1 MSKSSASFLA
11 LSCVGFIASAPA
23 HAADPIDKAAIAAAA
38 AADAQRR
45 TATGVDSD
53 RSRDDDIIVTG
64 EMERTVESPKA
75 TRALLDTPQTITVI
89 GDQTIRKQNLLT
101 LRDVLQTVPGIT
113 FGAGEGGGGYGDS
126 INLRGYSANNDITI
140 DGVRDT
146 AQYSRSETF
155 NLQQVEVYNG
165 ANTVFSGSGSV
176 GGNINL
182 VTKVPQTTDLTV
194 AGFGIGSDGYYRAT
208 LDSNVRVNDLVAVRL
223 NAVGHKNRIPG
234 RDVERNR
241 RWGVAPSVTI
251 GIDSPTSLTLQY
263 LHQEDDNT
271 PVYGVPYYRNAV
283 NDGPLPGIDGN
294 DSAYYGIR
302 NLDAQDVTVDQ
313 ATARFAH
320 AFSDTLSIRN
330 LTRWQRVRQDSTT
343 SAPQGVFCL
352 GNNRTPTDT
361 ACTSSYTSPV
371 IYDGILRPATAAA
384 PFVITV
390 PANNYL
396 ASGPRGLVRNQLNQ
410 LLYNQT
416 DLRASFATFGLE
428 HTFVLGA
435 SFAWEDYQL
444 STGNSLRTATGVTV
458 VPSIINLTN
467 PNTVYTGPVNLI
479 PSGRSEG
486 GNTNAA
492 VYAFD
497 TIALLPQLELSLG
510 GRYEHNKVDFR
521 ADTFST
527 TVGPALGTYARG
539 ADQVSDE
546 TLFSYRAGLNVKPT
560 PDTSIYVSY
569 GNSKTPTSASVRAG
583 CGTLIVAANGQVGDP
598 CAVQPETA
606 KNYEAGVKADL
617 FGRRLQLTAA
627 AFRNDRTGYRV
638 ATNDPIIPTLQV
650 TDGRSRVEGIALGAT
665 GNITKAWSIFANYTY
680 LDGKIRQ
687 SVSDFCLANPGRLV
701 TTGTGTT
708 ATTTNPCGNTAAIP
722 DVQAGQRLINT
733 PRHSGSLFTTYQLP
747 FGVQIGYGLTY
758 QGSFLLNNAALA
770 APTNLASTAVTPIF
784 RSEDYLFHRLFLSWS
799 PVERITAQVNV
810 QNLTNERYFTSIRN
824 NGWAT
829 PGDARAVQA
838 SLFYSF

>member
-23 HAADPIDKAAIAAAA
+23 YAADPADKAAIAAA

-45 TATGVDSD
+45 TAAGVDSD

-75 TRALLDTPQTITVI
+75 TRPLLDTPQTITVI

-182 VTKVPQTTDLTV
+182 VTKVPQPTDLTV

-223 NAVGHKNRIPG
+223 NAVGHRNRIPG

-251 GIDSPTSLTLQY
+251 GIGGPTSLTLQY

-271 PVYGVPYYRNAV
+271 PVYGVPYFRNAV

-302 NLDAQDVTVDQ
+302 NLDAQDITVDQ

-320 AFSDTLSIRN
+320 AFSDALSIRN
-330 LTRWQRVRQDSTT
+330 LTRWQRVEQNSTT

-352 GNNRTPTDT
+352 GTGFQPLPASPLATTPL
-361 ACTSSYTSPV
+361 ACPA
-371 IYDGILRPATAAA
+371 ATATVAA
-384 PFVITV
+384 QNRPNSFY
-390 PANNYL
+390 P
-396 ASGPRGLVRNQLNQ
+396 SGPRGLRRDQLNQ

-435 SFAWEDYQL
+435 SFAWEDYHIL
-444 STGNSLRTATGVTV
+444 TGNRLRTATGATV
-458 VPSIINLTN
+458 AQPPIDLTN
-467 PNTVYTGPVNLI
+467 PNTVYTGPVNFI
-479 PSGRSEG
+479 PAGRSEG
-486 GNTNAA
+486 QNTNAA

-497 TIALLPQLELSLG
+497 TIAIVPQLELSLG

-521 ADTFST
+521 ADTFSVV
-527 TVGPALGTYARG
+527 VGPALGTYTRG

-546 TLFSYRAGLNVKPT
+546 KLFSYRAGLNFKPT
-560 PDTSIYVSY
+560 PDTSLYVSY

-583 CGTLIVAANGQVGDP
+583 CGILIVAANGQVGDP

-606 KNYEAGVKADL
+606 RNYEAGVKADL

-638 ATNDPIIPTLQV
+638 ATNDPIIPNLQV
-650 TDGRSRVEGIALGAT
+650 TDGRSRVDGIALGAT
-665 GNITKAWSIFANYTY
+665 GNITKAWSVFANYTY

-687 SVSDFCLANPGRLV
+687 SVSNFCLANPGRLV
-701 TTGTGTT
+701 TTTTGTT
-708 ATTTNPCGNTAAIP
+708 VTVTNPCGNTATIP
-722 DVQAGQRLINT
+722 DVQAGQRLTNT
-733 PRHSGSLFTTYQLP
+733 PHHSGSLFTTYQLP

-758 QGSFLLNNAALA
+758 QGGFPLNNATLV
-770 APTNLASTAVTPIF
+770 APTNLTSTAVTPVF
-784 RSEDYLFHRLFLSWS
+784 RADDYLFHRLFVSWS

-829 PGDARAVQA
+829 PGDARTVQA